1 MLHWYNI
8 LICLHFPAQRCTL
21 TEVLQ
26 CKSLSCAVHRAQ
38 IGDLMFRNGGSVYIW
53 TCGVVKYCASGNVT
67 PEIEHSMN
75 IFDVCF
81 HLLIVPDI
89 IYIPN
94 AAHWLG
100 SESVVYSYD
109 VVQHFSI
116 NLQGICECR
125 TYIADFIFTFLSCSF
140 TLATVG
146 STSGGVGSNLGSG
159 GLSALCYQQHTCAS
173 NWQLWKHSVVF
184 SDWNCV
190 FFGSRCMPTKLNWY
204 A

>member
-1 MLHWYNI
+1 
-8 LICLHFPAQRCTL
+8 
-21 TEVLQ
+21 
-26 CKSLSCAVHRAQ
+26 
-38 IGDLMFRNGGSVYIW
+38 MFRNGGKCLHLNVWGGKILCKWQCYTGNRTFNEYIW
-53 TCGVVKYCASGNVT
+53 CMFSSFNCSRYHLHSQCRPLTWIGVS
-67 PEIEHSMN
+67 
-75 IFDVCF
+75 
-81 HLLIVPDI
+81 
-89 IYIPN
+89 
-94 AAHWLG
+94 
-100 SESVVYSYD
+100 SVHD

-125 TYIADFIFTFLSCSF
+125 TYIADFPFTFLSRSF

-190 FFGSRCMPTKLNWY
+190 FFWQQMYANKTKLICIICQC
-204 A
+204 